1 MTGSRTRGLLVTI
14 LAIPA
19 LAIGI
24 DSIADGRTASTEA
37 GRVQPE
43 VVQEETPT
51 CEASAD
57 EPLMTSA
64 ADGIDGLEE
73 EAMPDD
79 ALGPKALG
87 YRRWDCSRCY
97 TNADCAG
104 RGSVCHPICP

>member
-1 MTGSRTRGLLVTI
+1 MTGSRTRALLVTI

-24 DSIADGRTASTEA
+24 YSIADGGAASTETS
-37 GRVQPE
+37 RVQPE

-73 EAMPDD
+73 EATRDD

-87 YRRWDCSRCY
+87 YCRWDCSRCSS
-97 TNADCAG
+97 NADCAG
-104 RGSVCHPICP
+104 RGSVCHPFCP